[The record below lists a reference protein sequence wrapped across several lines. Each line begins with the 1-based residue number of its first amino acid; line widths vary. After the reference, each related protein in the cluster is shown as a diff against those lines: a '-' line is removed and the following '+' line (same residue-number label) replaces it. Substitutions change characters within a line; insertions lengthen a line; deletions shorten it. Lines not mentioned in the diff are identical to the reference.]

1 MQENSKAITLL
12 EIGETGTGRKDFQVG
27 KTEAQVD

>member
-12 EIGETGTGRKDFQVG
+12 EIAEMGTGKKDFQVG
-27 KTEAQVD
+27 KTEAHVD